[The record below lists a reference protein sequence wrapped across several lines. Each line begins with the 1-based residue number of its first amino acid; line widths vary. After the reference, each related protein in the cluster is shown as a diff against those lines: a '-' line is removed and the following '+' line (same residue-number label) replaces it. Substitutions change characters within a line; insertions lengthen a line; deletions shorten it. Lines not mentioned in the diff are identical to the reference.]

1 MENKDRFIEVEGM
14 KPEASERKR
23 QLRRLA
29 VALVAFFVLMPVTAG
44 IALLLSLIAISMFV
58 GGWDFF
64 IAAWHDPEVA
74 KSHDWIAY
82 LALALAALTMVAAWY
97 LWSRLF
103 LRSGYLN
110 DEMVALL
117 KRGHLPDKAETWRRR
132 VGYVVY
138 GLIAGLLTVKLY
150 FEDELMLALIPF
162 AATVYTVVHAWRDPV
177 WKRGAERE

>member
-1 MENKDRFIEVEGM
+1 MR
-14 KPEASERKR
+14 PEAGDRKR
-23 QLRRLA
+23 QLRRFA
-29 VALVAFFVLMPVTAG
+29 VALTAFFVLMPVTAG

-64 IAAWHDPEVA
+64 IAAWNDPEVA
-74 KSHDWIAY
+74 KRHDWIAY
-82 LALALAALTMVAAWY
+82 LAIALAGLAMLAAWY
-97 LWSRLF
+97 MWNRLF

-110 DEMVALL
+110 DEMVALMM
-117 KRGHLPDKAETWRRR
+117 RGHLPGKAETWRRR

-138 GLIAGLLTVKLY
+138 GLIAGLLAVKLY

-177 WKRGAERE
+177 WKRDAERE